1 MRQGPRQYAALEAVA
16 LLRQRMVDVPAEA
29 DPFAFDDDPGPHSRL
44 VSAFAWHPLMRRSL
58 GLPPIGLFLLGWL
71 SAAIFHVWSR
81 VPQPWGDESFTWE
94 LATGS
99 WTHLMERLAGDLHPP
114 LYFALAKFGYL
125 AGLHDFLQLRV
136 AMYIPIAL
144 LLGLS
149 PLWITAWP
157 MIWRRFLSMAALVL
171 VLFPFDL
178 YLLQLRYYGL
188 LTLLIVTA
196 MIGLAN
202 WLEGGPQAR
211 RWLWISQACFALA
224 TWTNYQSWLIWIVAD
239 FLASRLAPDRE
250 STGKSPFL
258 WWYALAL
265 LGTSLPFGPSA
276 FSPSGL
282 FGEAVSSPF
291 TTGFAHSV
299 VELFA
304 RVGVVG
310 LVALATEMVP
320 LWWLPIA
327 AGLAISWWLRHPHPV
342 QSSMSMTSMLCLR
355 TALIVTVLM
364 CALTA
369 SVIPV
374 GVEFLPARLAY
385 VVPLFWIGIAEWI
398 LRRSFT
404 LRWPMLFLIAHWC
417 VLGWGYMRCAE
428 ALSDPAPAVGAPFLH
443 ATYLAPIPGVRNV
456 LAADFAKQGKGSL
469 VICATPGLEFALSRH
484 LPQGHFPQSE
494 PGHFISANPPYP
506 LPYTFFLFASTR
518 EETLSEELRTKIRGY
533 QVEEEWLFVHEDP
546 LWFKLKQLVLE
557 RDVAPYKYRLTRYRL
572 DPSFNPLNPRTD

>member
-1 MRQGPRQYAALEAVA
+1 MRPGPRHYAALEAIA
-16 LLRQRMVDVPAEA
+16 LARQRDADLPIEA
-29 DPFAFDDDPGPHSRL
+29 DPFAFEDDPGPHSRL
-44 VSAFAWHPLMRRSL
+44 VSSFAWHPLMRRGL

-94 LATGS
+94 LATGN

-114 LYFALAKFGYL
+114 LYFGLAKLGYM

-136 AMYIPIAL
+136 ALYIPIAL

-157 MIWRRFLSMAALVL
+157 MIWRRFISMAALVL

-202 WLEGGPQAR
+202 WLEGGPQSR
-211 RWLWISQACFALA
+211 RWFWISQTCFVLA
-224 TWTNYQSWLIWIVAD
+224 TWTNYQSWLIWIIATL
-239 FLASRLAPDRE
+239 LASRMSPDRSVPIRVMLPMLGLAVVGTWLPFALAGLSPHGAVGE
-250 STGKSPFL
+250 AGASPF
-258 WWYALAL
+258 A
-265 LGTSLPFGPSA
+265 
-276 FSPSGL
+276 
-282 FGEAVSSPF
+282 
-291 TTGFAHSV
+291 TGFAHSFI
-299 VELFA
+299 ELIA
-304 RVGVVG
+304 RMGVVG
-310 LVALATEMVP
+310 LIALATEMVP

-327 AGLAISWWLRHPHPV
+327 TVFAILWWLRHPHPV
-342 QSSMSMTSMLCLR
+342 QSRMSP
-355 TALIVTVLM
+355 TALICLQTALIMTVLM
-364 CALTA
+364 CVLTA
-369 SVIPV
+369 SAIPV

-404 LRWPMLFLIAHWC
+404 LRWPMLLLIFHWC
-417 VLGWGYMRCAE
+417 VLGWGYIRCAE
-428 ALSDPAPAVGAPFLH
+428 ALSDPAPAIGAPFLH
-443 ATYLAPIPGVRNV
+443 ATYLAPIPGVRGL
-456 LAADFAKQGKGSL
+456 LAADFAAQETGSL
-469 VICATPGLEFALSRH
+469 VICATPGLQFALSQH
-484 LPQGHFPQSE
+484 LPQGHFPQPE

-518 EETLSEELRTKIRGY
+518 QETLSEELRTRLRGY
-533 QVEEEWLFVHEDP
+533 RVEEEWLFVHEDP
-546 LWFKLKQLVLE
+546 LWFHLKQLVLE
-557 RDVAPYKYRLTRYRL
+557 RDVAPYKYRLTRYRR